1 MSYLV
6 ELVIKISI
14 DWHSSPET
22 LISDRFS
29 HSISILISCNR
40 TYFFYPKIFRI
51 YFMLKKWF
59 SYVFFKIYKLLVEV
73 EISLYNKK
81 QIYKY

>member
-1 MSYLV
+1 
-6 ELVIKISI
+6 
-14 DWHSSPET
+14 
-22 LISDRFS
+22 
-29 HSISILISCNR
+29 
-40 TYFFYPKIFRI
+40 
-51 YFMLKKWF
+51 MLKKWF